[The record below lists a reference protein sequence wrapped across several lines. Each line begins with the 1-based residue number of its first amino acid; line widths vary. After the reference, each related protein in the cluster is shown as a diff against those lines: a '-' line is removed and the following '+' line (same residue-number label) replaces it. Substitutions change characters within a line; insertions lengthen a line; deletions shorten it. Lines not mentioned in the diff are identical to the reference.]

1 MHRRILSLVT
11 YLSYFVFQFF
21 VSLFFVEYWFI
32 LLPLSLETL
41 DQHSF
46 IYRYEKYI
54 YIYIYKKKKQVNH
67 FILILAVQYSVLL
80 LFSAGI

>member
-1 MHRRILSLVT
+1 MHRRTLSLVT

-32 LLPLSLETL
+32 LHPLSLETL

-46 IYRYEKYI
+46 IYRYEKNI
-54 YIYIYKKKKQVNH
+54 YIYIKKKKQVNH

>member
-54 YIYIYKKKKQVNH
+54 YIYKKKETSESFYFN
-67 FILILAVQYSVLL
+67 FSCAV
-80 LFSAGI
+80 FSFVII